1 MRANKAQAISITY
14 SLIHQESNLQCRV
27 SNHFSRSHKVSPTS
41 GTDLPFPL
49 QNTTTQYPSTSP
61 TANNQPSHSTNMSF
75 TNEQTSPKADP
86 SSAAPSRSQQ
96 LNAFLFQLAS
106 AYASKDP
113 VSTPDYFFLLP
124 ISPHP
129 IPSHTPPH
137 TQHSKPDQP
146 PPCWPTPT
154 PSKPP
159 PPDPTNR
166 FPPQTTIQAAQA
178 LLFGGLQIETKISEQ
193 RIAVQDY
200 AAFAEL
206 FNKMFA
212 VTAVINKRKTEIVS
226 SAELKMPAMAGYC
239 SGCGDCDESKE
250 KGASESR

>member
-1 MRANKAQAISITY
+1 
-14 SLIHQESNLQCRV
+14 
-27 SNHFSRSHKVSPTS
+27 
-41 GTDLPFPL
+41 
-49 QNTTTQYPSTSP
+49 
-61 TANNQPSHSTNMSF
+61 MSF

-113 VSTPDYFFLLP
+113 
-124 ISPHP
+124 
-129 IPSHTPPH
+129 
-137 TQHSKPDQP
+137 
-146 PPCWPTPT
+146 
-154 PSKPP
+154 
-159 PPDPTNR
+159 
-166 FPPQTTIQAAQA
+166 TTIQAAQA